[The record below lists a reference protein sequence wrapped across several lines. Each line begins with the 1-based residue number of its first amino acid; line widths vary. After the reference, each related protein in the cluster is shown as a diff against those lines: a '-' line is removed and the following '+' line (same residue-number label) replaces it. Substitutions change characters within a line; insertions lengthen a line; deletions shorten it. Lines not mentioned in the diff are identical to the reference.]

1 MREGEAA
8 QAGAPSVSR
17 RGKSS
22 AKSNAPFV
30 ERRRVPRPKLAEI
43 RRGASLNL
51 LPPSVVA
58 GSVRII
64 EFLLVAVLGFA
75 IYLAYVEREGMHSH
89 IIYLVAALIAA
100 TATMLTFQAFNLY
113 EIPAF
118 SVFVRSFT
126 RIFFAWSMVVVG
138 MMALAFFGKVGADFS
153 RVWIA
158 TWYVE
163 LTRWRDGIV
172 VMSCWPRLFRLDV
185 LRNFKPELLPCSPRD
200 VEGVR
205 LQLTEPPATSALDLQ

>member
-8 QAGAPSVSR
+8 RAGAPSVSR

-30 ERRRVPRPKLAEI
+30 ERRRVPRPKFAEI

-75 IYLAYVEREGMHSH
+75 IYRHAAIDLPSADTCPLA
-89 IIYLVAALIAA
+89 
-100 TATMLTFQAFNLY
+100 
-113 EIPAF
+113 P
-118 SVFVRSFT
+118 SVF
-126 RIFFAWSMVVVG
+126 
-138 MMALAFFGKVGADFS
+138 
-153 RVWIA
+153 
-158 TWYVE
+158 
-163 LTRWRDGIV
+163 
-172 VMSCWPRLFRLDV
+172 
-185 LRNFKPELLPCSPRD
+185 
-200 VEGVR
+200 
-205 LQLTEPPATSALDLQ
+205 